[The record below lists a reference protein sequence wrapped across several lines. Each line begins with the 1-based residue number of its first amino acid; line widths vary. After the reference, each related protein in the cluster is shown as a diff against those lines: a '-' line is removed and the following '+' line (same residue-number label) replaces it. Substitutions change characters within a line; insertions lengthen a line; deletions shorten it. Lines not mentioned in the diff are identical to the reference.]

1 MIDINLLKTDFRKLL
16 TYTYFDKSD
25 MVLLR
30 NVALFTKSLTK
41 EKNRE
46 IIKKYCSRFVSF
58 NMFFH
63 TP

>member
-1 MIDINLLKTDFRKLL
+1 MLDINLLNTAFTKFQ

-46 IIKKYCSRFVSF
+46 IIKKHCSRFVSF